1 MGLAGIACMG
11 KGLWDAVAD
20 CERRGMV
27 GIVWT
32 VSDGLMEKW
41 VLRRGIFT
49 LAVLLQGL
57 LLFERYVGS
66 AVELSLE

>member
-1 MGLAGIACMG
+1 MG